1 MSNELFQHKVKVSVY
16 IFYSVTVTE

>member
-16 IFYSVTVTE
+16 IFYSVTVTM